1 MISSPE
7 GNGENN
13 YSIYAKALIMILD
26 TLLSTQYVL
35 ILFQNGSVLDPQIK
49 MLSFKIIFK

>member
-13 YSIYAKALIMILD
+13 YSIYAKALIMVLD